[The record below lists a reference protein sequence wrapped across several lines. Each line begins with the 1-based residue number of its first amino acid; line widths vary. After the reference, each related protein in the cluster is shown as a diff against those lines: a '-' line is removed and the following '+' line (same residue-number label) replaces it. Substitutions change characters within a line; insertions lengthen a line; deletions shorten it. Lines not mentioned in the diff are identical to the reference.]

1 MIDLYG
7 VTNFLTFNQGFSK
20 YNEKEMTNIY
30 DLANELERGIRAL
43 PEYKTLVEK
52 KEAIAADAEASALF
66 KEFTDFQEDFYAK
79 MQAGKMPTAEEQA
92 SVQELGQKVEANA
105 LLKEYLAAQ
114 QGLSVYLNDI
124 EGIIFKPLQE
134 LNS

>member
-1 MIDLYG
+1 
-7 VTNFLTFNQGFSK
+7 
-20 YNEKEMTNIY
+20 MTNIY

-52 KEAIAADAEASALF
+52 KEAIAADPEASALF

-79 MQAGKMPTAEEQA
+79 MQAGTMPTAEEQA
-92 SVQELGQKVEANA
+92 AVQELGQKVEANA

-124 EGIIFKPLQE
+124 ERIIFKPLQE

>member
-1 MIDLYG
+1 
-7 VTNFLTFNQGFSK
+7 
-20 YNEKEMTNIY
+20 MTNIY

-66 KEFTDFQEDFYAK
+66 QKSLLISKRISMLK
-79 MQAGKMPTAEEQA
+79 MQAGTMPTAEEQA
-92 SVQELGQKVEANA
+92 AVQELGQKVEANA

-124 EGIIFKPLQE
+124 ERIIFKPLQE

>member
-1 MIDLYG
+1 
-7 VTNFLTFNQGFSK
+7 
-20 YNEKEMTNIY
+20 MTNIY

-79 MQAGKMPTAEEQA
+79 MQAGTMPTAEEQA
-92 SVQELGQKVEANA
+92 
-105 LLKEYLAAQ
+105 YLAAQ

-124 EGIIFKPLQE
+124 ERIIFKPLQE

>member
-1 MIDLYG
+1 
-7 VTNFLTFNQGFSK
+7 
-20 YNEKEMTNIY
+20 MTNIY

-79 MQAGKMPTAEEQA
+79 MQAGTIT
-92 SVQELGQKVEANA
+92 SVAIAAWSVPGCHNA
-105 LLKEYLAAQ
+105 LYPCILL
-114 QGLSVYLNDI
+114 
-124 EGIIFKPLQE
+124 
-134 LNS
+134 

>member
-1 MIDLYG
+1 
-7 VTNFLTFNQGFSK
+7 
-20 YNEKEMTNIY
+20 MTNIY

-66 KEFTDFQEDFYAK
+66 KEFYAK
-79 MQAGKMPTAEEQA
+79 MQAGTMPTAEEQA
-92 SVQELGQKVEANA
+92 AVQELGQKVEANA
-105 LLKEYLAAQ
+105 LLKEYLSAQ

-124 EGIIFKPLQE
+124 ERIIFKPLQE

>member
-1 MIDLYG
+1 
-7 VTNFLTFNQGFSK
+7 
-20 YNEKEMTNIY
+20 MTNIY

-52 KEAIAADAEASALF
+52 KEAIAADTEASALF

-79 MQAGKMPTAEEQA
+79 I
-92 SVQELGQKVEANA
+92 QELGQKVEANA